1 MEASQ
6 VATGHYVYAFIRA
19 ADADAV
25 LALSLQGLN
34 DCMPHVE
41 RFGDLA
47 IVISDMAVGKI
58 RPRRPLL
65 AAHQN
70 VVSEIAKR
78 FDMLPVAFGLVA
90 DDMDSVES
98 MLSSNTDL
106 LLEQL
111 ERVAGKVEMG
121 LCLTWTIENIYQFF
135 SDRNEDLR
143 SAREE
148 LAAGTASHD
157 LKVSVGRL
165 FEQLLNAECEQ
176 HTQTVVQGLNEIDA
190 DIEIQSKRNEKDVV
204 RLSCL
209 IGRDEENAFAHVI
222 HRIAEKFD
230 DNFAFSFNGPWP
242 PYSFVNVTV
251 TTE

>member
-1 MEASQ
+1 
-6 VATGHYVYAFIRA
+6 
-19 ADADAV
+19 
-25 LALSLQGLN
+25 
-34 DCMPHVE
+34 
-41 RFGDLA
+41 
-47 IVISDMAVGKI
+47 
-58 RPRRPLL
+58 
-65 AAHQN
+65 
-70 VVSEIAKR
+70 
-78 FDMLPVAFGLVA
+78 MLPVAFGLVA

-111 ERVAGKVEMG
+111 ERVAGKVEMR

-143 SAREE
+143 LAREE
-148 LAAGTASHD
+148 IASGNASHD

-165 FEQLLNAECEQ
+165 FEQLLNAECDQ
-176 HTQTVVQGLNEIDA
+176 HTQTVVQGLNEIGA

-209 IGRDEENAFAHVI
+209 IGRDQEMAFAQVI